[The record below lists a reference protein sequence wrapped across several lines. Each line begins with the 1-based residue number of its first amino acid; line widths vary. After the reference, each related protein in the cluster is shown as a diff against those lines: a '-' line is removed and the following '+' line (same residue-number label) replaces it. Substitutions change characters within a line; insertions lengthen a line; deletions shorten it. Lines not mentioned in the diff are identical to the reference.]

1 MLDGVERNGDTA
13 AMEWATMPRQVE
25 ESRKGMG
32 KGSRAAAGA
41 GKGSPDQPR
50 RGRPG

>member
-1 MLDGVERNGDTA
+1 MLDGVERNGDRVTI
-13 AMEWATMPRQVE
+13 EWATIPRQVE
-25 ESRKGMG
+25 ESRKGVG

-41 GKGSPDQPR
+41 GKGLPDQPR